1 MLWRCQKNAL
11 QVDIVVVY
19 KIDRFFRS
27 LTDFAELAMFFE
39 EHNVQFVAVTQEINT
54 ATSSGRMRLN
64 ILMTFTHMSKRS
76 FQNVPVISS
85 Q

>member
-1 MLWRCQKNAL
+1 MLYAVIETNVLVSAL
-11 QVDIVVVY
+11 LKMD
-19 KIDRFFRS
+19 S
-27 LTDFAELAMFFE
+27 NPFAELAMFFE
-39 EHNVQFVAVTQEINT
+39 EHNVQFVAVMKEINI